1 MQVVDTALK
10 ELKKSKTPRES
21 YMLELPFIAKVV
33 GQLPHDHFK
42 SIFFSHTFFF
52 VWAISSEKELHQTS
66 TWLLQNKSNAV
77 HIVHCL

>member
-1 MQVVDTALK
+1 MKMQIVDMALK

-52 VWAISSEKELHQTS
+52 V
-66 TWLLQNKSNAV
+66 
-77 HIVHCL
+77 